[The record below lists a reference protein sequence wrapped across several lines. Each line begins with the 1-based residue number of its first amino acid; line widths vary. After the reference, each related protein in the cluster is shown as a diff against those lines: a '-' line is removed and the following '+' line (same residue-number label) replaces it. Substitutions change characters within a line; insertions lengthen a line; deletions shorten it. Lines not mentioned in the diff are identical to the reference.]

1 MTTFIKRI
9 TRYSWVVA
17 CAVSLA
23 AMVLQ
28 PGVATAGA
36 CTETTRDGNMTAAQ
50 LSFRNATS
58 GELTIKFYRGLIGNN
73 DPKKTQTIGAGE
85 RAQYNFVAKGPYENV
100 NPTALLAIGGSDV
113 MRCSFTASNSR
124 TSAGL
129 GKTHWKEGSCVALA
143 VAAETCPTCTT
154 SCEKSYATGKT
165 RWETQFTFTNPSGG

>member
-1 MTTFIKRI
+1 MNGQTGPNRG
-9 TRYSWVVA
+9 R
-17 CAVSLA
+17 LA
-23 AMVLQ
+23 ALCLAAFTAAAVL
-28 PGVATAGA
+28 PAPVSAGA

-85 RAQYNFVAKGPYENV
+85 KAQYNFVAKGPYENV
-100 NPTALLAIGGSDV
+100 NPTALLAIGGTDV